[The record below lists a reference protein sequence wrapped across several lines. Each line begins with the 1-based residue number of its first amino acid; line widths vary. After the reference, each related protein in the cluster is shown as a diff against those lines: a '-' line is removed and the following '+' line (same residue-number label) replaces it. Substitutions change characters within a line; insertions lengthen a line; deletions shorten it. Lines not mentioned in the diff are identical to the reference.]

1 MTLRNTL
8 IQAVRT
14 WAKDALS
21 LTDEQI
27 VPVMR
32 GSSDKFMR
40 LPLPYLTV
48 NLTSFDT
55 ENGVDWVRHDDT
67 ATEHRGNRFATVRLT
82 GYGEGADDWLIQLGM
97 LTGQYPE
104 DFGSLINLSGAVMD
118 VSQPVGEHIEH
129 QYVRDFRLDYRQYL
143 RLENPE
149 NPATYM
155 ETFVVDTYNSDELV
169 YQHIE
174 V

>member
-14 WAKDALS
+14 WAKAALS

-32 GSSDKFMR
+32 GSNDKFMR

-55 ENGVDWVRHDDT
+55 ENGVDWKGFT
-67 ATEHRGNRFATVRLT
+67 ATGSEFRGNRYTTVRLM
-82 GYGEGADDWLIQLGM
+82 GYGEGSDDWLIELGM
-97 LTGQYPE
+97 RTGEYPE
-104 DFGSLINLSGAVMD
+104 DYGSLISLGSSVIDASIPIGT
-118 VSQPVGEHIEH
+118 HIEH
-129 QYVRDFRLDYRQYL
+129 QYSREFRLDYRL
-143 RLENPE
+143 SLALTGTD
-149 NPATYM
+149 NPATYAD
-155 ETFVVDTYNSDELV
+155 TFTVDVYNSDELV
-169 YQHIE
+169 NQHLE